1 MNLRDD
7 IAWKKSVSAF
17 KKFKGKKD
25 KETKSNK
32 NSQSNISF
40 LQHPE
45 QDQTVKINYSL
56 VDNDINFS
64 LLNNQ
69 DYDLIKFDEPY
80 DYFDPNTAP
89 FF

>member
-1 MNLRDD
+1 MQLNNLVIIPIPYPIHNALYATDSHLLSPSKSLSRSMNLRDD

-40 LQHPE
+40 L
-45 QDQTVKINYSL
+45 
-56 VDNDINFS
+56 
-64 LLNNQ
+64 
-69 DYDLIKFDEPY
+69 
-80 DYFDPNTAP
+80 
-89 FF
+89 